1 LAGIS
6 IKDNMQATAE
16 KELDTLEGIGGKH
29 LAPKKA
35 IDNLLSLL
43 ALAVVSGLL
52 AGGGLLGLRMADVGL
67 VGSGEITLPEVIAPT
82 VPQIDISV
90 VDGTNTGLAYS
101 VSRQLSKAG
110 WNVVIGSSLSDA
122 GSSLQAATFTQIIIT
137 NERFRADAA
146 GLQAIFPDAP
156 ILVFGQFSH
165 PVTVLIGTDYLD

>member
-1 LAGIS
+1 
-6 IKDNMQATAE
+6 MQATAE
-16 KELDTLEGIGGKH
+16 QELDTLEGIGGKH

-52 AGGGLLGLRMADVGL
+52 AGGGLLGLRMADLGL
-67 VGSGEITLPEVIAPT
+67 SESSEVTLPVIIAPT

-110 WNVVIGSSLSDA
+110 WNVVIGSSLNDA
-122 GSSLQAATFTQIIIT
+122 GSSLQAATLTQIVIT

>member
-1 LAGIS
+1 
-6 IKDNMQATAE
+6 MQATAE
-16 KELDTLEGIGGKH
+16 KELDTLQGIGGKH
-29 LAPKKA
+29 LAPKSA

-43 ALAVVSGLL
+43 VLAVVSGLL
-52 AGGGLLGLRMADVGL
+52 AGGGLLGLRMADLGL
-67 VGSGEITLPEVIAPT
+67 VGSGEVTLPQVIAPT

-101 VSRQLSKAG
+101 ISRQLSKAG

-122 GSSLQAATFTQIIIT
+122 GSSLQAASVTQIIIT
-137 NERFRADAA
+137 NERYRSDAS